1 MYYGKSNDKCYHRG
15 VFSHLATVSV
25 RSRSSNSLP
34 YTQEL
39 SKKTKQNK
47 EYKKYKD
54 DLLDTYYCY
63 ITFFIY
69 LSTK

>member
-1 MYYGKSNDKCYHRG
+1 MTSDHRG
-15 VFSHLATVSV
+15 VFSHLAIVSV

-34 YTQEL
+34 YNQEQP
-39 SKKTKQNK
+39 KKTKQNK